1 MEDLQ
6 MNMNTHNVV
15 SVEATKTYQLEKCGT
30 FVRTLIVKAKDHT
43 FELQLFADNSNDLV
57 IKSDI

>member
-1 MEDLQ
+1 

-15 SVEATKTYQLEKCGT
+15 SVEATKTFQLEKNKT

-43 FELQLFADNSNDLV
+43 FELQLFADNANDLI

>member
-1 MEDLQ
+1 